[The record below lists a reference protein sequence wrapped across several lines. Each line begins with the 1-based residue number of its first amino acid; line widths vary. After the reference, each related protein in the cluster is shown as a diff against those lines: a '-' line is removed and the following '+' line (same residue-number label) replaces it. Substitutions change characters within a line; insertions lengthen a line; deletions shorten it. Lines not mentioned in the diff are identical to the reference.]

1 MAGLRVAQLL
11 GPQTPEV
18 ILLEAR
24 SFPGGRV
31 RSVYEKDGSLAYE
44 AGPWRVGSSHER
56 VRSLCKTFHVDLIP
70 APTPP
75 LRKAK
80 RVAPKTP
87 GLSTWDVHALHS
99 GSAAGADAAD
109 LETGYADQTH
119 SASGSAPY
127 EVTRGSTFSV
137 APAGLQALV
146 GQLAEAA
153 TQAGADLRWNHV
165 VEDVQERT
173 DGRYDVHV
181 RIRDGH
187 NSFRSQ
193 TLRCDDLFICVP
205 PGSCRAWTALQNH
218 ARCVLSSVEPGELH
232 HIYARGNDTV
242 PRGMHV
248 VKDDLLGQTVSS
260 QYAHSPWFQASY
272 SGGRVARFWHN
283 LFLAYPKIVPDIL
296 RSRLDKNVKDFRS
309 HFWPVAFHR
318 WRPVPGFDLTSSVR
332 KAVRANAVKL
342 PRVYIAGEAF
352 SSHQA
357 WMEGSLETAELAVR
371 AWVSD
376 RQWVEPILPR
386 KRKNLN
392 VVLVEGRSIPV
403 NEWMAVHP
411 GGSAPLQNH
420 LGEDVTEL
428 MRQMDHSDHAWAVAF
443 SLSYT

>member
-11 GPQTPEV
+11 GPGV

-24 SFPGGRV
+24 PSPGGRV
-31 RSVYEKDGSLAYE
+31 RSVYEKNGSLAYE

-56 VRSLCKTFHVDLIP
+56 VRALCRELQVDLTP

-75 LRKAK
+75 LRKKK
-80 RVAPKTP
+80 RASPTIP

-99 GSAAGADAAD
+99 SSAAEADAAD

-127 EVTRGSTFSV
+127 EVAKGSTFFV
-137 APAGLQALV
+137 APTGLQAFV
-146 GQLAEAA
+146 DRLAEAA
-153 TQAGADLRWNHV
+153 TEAGADLRWNHMV
-165 VEDVQERT
+165 QDVRERT

-181 RIRDGH
+181 RVRDGH

-193 TLRCDDLFICVP
+193 TLSCDDLFLCLP
-205 PGSCRAWTALQNH
+205 PGACRAWTALQNH

-232 HIYARGNDTV
+232 HIYSRGDERV
-242 PRGMHV
+242 PRGLHV
-248 VKDDLLGQTVSS
+248 SKNDLLGQTVSS
-260 QYAHSPWFQASY
+260 QYPLSPWFQASY

-283 LFLAYPKIVPDIL
+283 LFLAHPKIVPDVL
-296 RSRLDKNVKDFRS
+296 QGLLKRPVKDLRS

-318 WRPVPGFDLTSSVR
+318 WRPVPGFDLNSSVR
-332 KAVRANAVKL
+332 KAVRANSVKL
-342 PRVYIAGEAF
+342 PGVYIAGEAF

-371 AWVSD
+371 ACVLDRRRGKSAVSGKLRD
-376 RQWVEPILPR
+376 RS
-386 KRKNLN
+386 
-392 VVLVEGRSIPV
+392 VVFVEGRTIPV
-403 NEWMAVHP
+403 KEWQSVHP
-411 GGSAPLQNH
+411 GGAAPLQNH

-443 SLSYT
+443 SLSRIL